1 MVKDENQTEENK
13 IPTEEGLVDEQVEE
27 GLTEEKKR
35 GRKPA
40 KDPYFGQ
47 IQETAVKEFLTLG
60 DLIPDSKALEGFRW
74 TGSTKDE
81 FRRNEI
87 YRIHLQAPLD
97 KMIESIIRRY
107 KLYSKNMSFEDLHS
121 DTLSFL
127 MIKFHKFKPSKGKK
141 SYSYYG
147 TVCKHYLLGKLIKD
161 DKKLKTL
168 ISYEDVATDLE
179 ENVEYSYE
187 IDNHDVDLS
196 FFITDV
202 CSSIKEELQSK
213 ILTEN
218 EIKVGNALI
227 SILENWEG
235 IFEGQDATNKYNKNL
250 ILYYMR
256 EITSLGT
263 KDIRNAMKRFKSIY
277 KLIKDGG
284 L

>member
-1 MVKDENQTEENK
+1 MS
-13 IPTEEGLVDEQVEE
+13 LV
-27 GLTEEKKR
+27 EKKR
-35 GRKPA
+35 GRKPQ

-47 IQETAVKEFLTLG
+47 VEENAVKEFLSLG
-60 DLIPDSKALEGFRW
+60 GLIEDSSTLEGFRW

-87 YRIHLQAPLD
+87 YRDFLQAPLD

-107 KLYSKNMSFEDLHS
+107 KLYSKNMTFEDLHS

-127 MIKFHKFKPSKGKK
+127 MVKFHKFKPSKGKK

-147 TVCKHYLLGKLIKD
+147 TICKHYLLGKIIKD

-168 ISYEDVATDLE
+168 ISYEDVSSDLE
-179 ENVEYSYE
+179 ENEEFSYE
-187 IDNHDVDLS
+187 IDGIDVDLNS
-196 FFITDV
+196 LIYDI
-202 CSSIKEELQSK
+202 SESIKIEIETK

-227 SILENWEG
+227 SILENWEN
-235 IFEGQDATNKYNKNL
+235 IFQGQEATNKYNKNL

-256 EITSLGT
+256 EITALGT
-263 KDIRNAMKRFKSIY
+263 KDIRNAMKRYKTIY
-277 KLIKDGG
+277 RLIKDGG

>member
-1 MVKDENQTEENK
+1 MS
-13 IPTEEGLVDEQVEE
+13 I
-27 GLTEEKKR
+27 EKKR
-35 GRKPA
+35 GRKPQ
-40 KDPYFGQ
+40 KDPYFGHV
-47 IQETAVKEFLTLG
+47 EESAVKEFLTLG
-60 DLIPDSKALEGFRW
+60 QLIEDTRSLEGLRW
-74 TGSTKDE
+74 TGTTKDE

-87 YRIHLQAPLD
+87 YRLHLQAPLN

-147 TVCKHYLLGKLIKD
+147 TICKHYLLGKIIKD

-168 ISYEDVATDLE
+168 ISYEDVASDLE
-179 ENVEYSYE
+179 ENVEHSYE
-187 IDNHDVDLS
+187 IDTYEVDLS
-196 FFITDV
+196 FFIDDV
-202 CSSIKEELQSK
+202 VSSIKEELQTK

-218 EIKVGNALI
+218 EIKVGNALV
-227 SILENWEG
+227 SILDNWEG
-235 IFEGQDATNKYNKNL
+235 VFEGQDATNKYNKNL

-256 EITSLGT
+256 EMTSLGT
-263 KDIRNAMKRFKSIY
+263 KDIRNAMKRYKYIY
-277 KLIKDGG
+277 KFIKDGG

>member
-1 MVKDENQTEENK
+1 M
-13 IPTEEGLVDEQVEE
+13 
-27 GLTEEKKR
+27 TEEKKR
-35 GRKPA
+35 GRKPS

-47 IQETAVKEFLTLG
+47 KEETAVKEFLTLG
-60 DLIPDSKALEGFRW
+60 HLIEDPSSLEGFRW
-74 TGSTKDE
+74 TGSTKE
-81 FRRNEI
+81 ETRRNEI
-87 YRIHLQAPLD
+87 YRLHLQAPLD
-97 KMIESIIRRY
+97 KMVESIIRRY

-147 TVCKHYLLGKLIKD
+147 TICKHYLLGKIIKD

-168 ISYEDVATDLE
+168 ISYEDVATELE
-179 ENVEYSYE
+179 EDERYSYE
-187 IDNHDVDLS
+187 IDKVDVDLG
-196 FFITDV
+196 FLIDDI
-202 CSSIKEELQSK
+202 CSSIKDELESK

-227 SILENWEG
+227 SILENWES
-235 IFEGQDATNKYNKNL
+235 IFEGHDATNKYNKNL

-256 EITSLGT
+256 EMTSLGT
-263 KDIRNAMKRFKSIY
+263 KDIRNAMKRYKSIY
-277 KLIKDGG
+277 KFIKDGG

>member
-1 MVKDENQTEENK
+1 MS
-13 IPTEEGLVDEQVEE
+13 
-27 GLTEEKKR
+27 TEEKKR
-35 GRKPA
+35 GRKPS
-40 KDPYFGQ
+40 KDPYFGHVE
-47 IQETAVKEFLTLG
+47 ETAVKEFLSLG
-60 DLIPDSKALEGFRW
+60 GLVEDPNALEGFRW
-74 TGSTKDE
+74 TGTTKDE

-87 YRIHLQAPLD
+87 YRLHLQAPLD

-107 KLYSKNMSFEDLHS
+107 KLYSKSMSFEDLHS

-147 TVCKHYLLGKLIKD
+147 TVCKHHLLGKLIKD

-168 ISYEDVATDLE
+168 ISYEDVAPDLE
-179 ENVEYSYE
+179 EDEEYSYE
-187 IDNHDVDLS
+187 MDKHDIDLS
-196 FFITDV
+196 SLIDDI

-218 EIKVGNALI
+218 EIRVGNALI
-227 SILENWEG
+227 SILENWENV
-235 IFEGQDATNKYNKNL
+235 FEGKDATNKYNKNL

-256 EITSLGT
+256 EMTSLGT
-263 KDIRNAMKRFKSIY
+263 KDIRNAMKRYKTIY
-277 KLIKDGG
+277 KFIKDGG

>member
-1 MVKDENQTEENK
+1 MS
-13 IPTEEGLVDEQVEE
+13 
-27 GLTEEKKR
+27 TEEKKR
-35 GRKPA
+35 GRKPS
-40 KDPYFGQ
+40 KDPYFGHVE
-47 IQETAVKEFLTLG
+47 ETAVKEFLSLG
-60 DLIPDSKALEGFRW
+60 GLVEDPNALEGFRW
-74 TGSTKDE
+74 TGTTKDE

-87 YRIHLQAPLD
+87 YRLHLQAPLD

-107 KLYSKNMSFEDLHS
+107 KLYSKSMSFEDLHS

-168 ISYEDVATDLE
+168 ISYEDVAPDLE
-179 ENVEYSYE
+179 EDEEYSYE
-187 IDNHDVDLS
+187 MDKHDIDLS
-196 FFITDV
+196 SLIDDI

-218 EIKVGNALI
+218 EIRVGNALI
-227 SILENWEG
+227 SILENWENV
-235 IFEGQDATNKYNKNL
+235 FEGKDATNKYNKNL

-256 EITSLGT
+256 EMTSLGT
-263 KDIRNAMKRFKSIY
+263 KDIRNAMKRYKTIY
-277 KLIKDGG
+277 KFIKDGS

>member
-1 MVKDENQTEENK
+1 MS
-13 IPTEEGLVDEQVEE
+13 I
-27 GLTEEKKR
+27 EKKR
-35 GRKPA
+35 GRKPS

-47 IQETAVKEFLTLG
+47 VEESAVKEFLSLGTLIK
-60 DLIPDSKALEGFRW
+60 DITSIEGYRW
-74 TGSTKDE
+74 TGSTKEE

-87 YRIHLQAPLD
+87 YRLHLQAPLD

-107 KLYSKNMSFEDLHS
+107 KLYSKSMSFEDLHS

-127 MIKFHKFKPSKGKK
+127 MMKFHKFKPSKGKK

-168 ISYEDVATDLE
+168 ISYEDIAPDLE
-179 ENVEYSYE
+179 ENENYSYE
-187 IDNHDVDLS
+187 IDSYELDLTLL
-196 FFITDV
+196 IDEI
-202 CSSIKEELQSK
+202 CLSIKDELQSK
-213 ILTEN
+213 MLTEN

-227 SILENWEG
+227 SILENWES
-235 IFEGQDATNKYNKNL
+235 IFEGKDATNKYNKNL

-256 EITSLGT
+256 EMTSLST
-263 KDIRNAMKRFKSIY
+263 KDIRNAMKRYRGIY
-277 KLIKDGG
+277 KFIKDGG

>member
-1 MVKDENQTEENK
+1 MSEENQDK
-13 IPTEEGLVDEQVEE
+13 PLS
-27 GLTEEKKR
+27 EEKKR
-35 GRKPA
+35 GRKPS

-47 IQETAVKEFLTLG
+47 NEESAVKEFLSLG
-60 DLIPDSKALEGFRW
+60 ALIEDPTSMEGFRW
-74 TGSTKDE
+74 SGTTKDE

-87 YRIHLQAPLD
+87 YRLHLQAPLNT
-97 KMIESIIRRY
+97 MIESIIRRY

-141 SYSYYG
+141 SYYYYG

-161 DKKLKTL
+161 DKKMKTL
-168 ISYEDVATDLE
+168 ISYEDVATSLE
-179 ENVEYSYE
+179 ENEDLSYE
-187 IDNHDVDLS
+187 MDIQEVDLT
-196 FFITDV
+196 FFIGDI

-227 SILENWEG
+227 SILENWENV
-235 IFEGQDATNKYNKNL
+235 FEGQEATNKYNKNL

-256 EITSLGT
+256 EMTSLGT
-263 KDIRNAMKRFKSIY
+263 KDIRNAMKRYKSIY

>member
-1 MVKDENQTEENK
+1 MS
-13 IPTEEGLVDEQVEE
+13 
-27 GLTEEKKR
+27 TEEKKR
-35 GRKPA
+35 GRKPS
-40 KDPYFGQ
+40 KDPYFGHVE
-47 IQETAVKEFLTLG
+47 ETAVKEFLSLG
-60 DLIPDSKALEGFRW
+60 GLVEDPNALEGFRW
-74 TGSTKDE
+74 TGTTKDE

-87 YRIHLQAPLD
+87 YRLHLQAPLD

-107 KLYSKNMSFEDLHS
+107 KLYSKSMSFEDLHS

-147 TVCKHYLLGKLIKD
+147 TVCRHYLLGKLIKD

-168 ISYEDVATDLE
+168 ISYEDVAPDLE
-179 ENVEYSYE
+179 EDEEYSYE
-187 IDNHDVDLS
+187 MDKHDIDLS
-196 FFITDV
+196 SLIDDI

-218 EIKVGNALI
+218 EIRVGNALI
-227 SILENWEG
+227 SILENWENV
-235 IFEGQDATNKYNKNL
+235 FEGKDATNKYNKNL

-256 EITSLGT
+256 EMTSLGT
-263 KDIRNAMKRFKSIY
+263 KDIRNAMKRYKTIY
-277 KLIKDGG
+277 KFIKDGG

>member
-1 MVKDENQTEENK
+1 MAN
-13 IPTEEGLVDEQVEE
+13 
-27 GLTEEKKR
+27 EKKR

-47 IQETAVKEFLTLG
+47 NEESAVKEFLSLGCLVADSTTL
-60 DLIPDSKALEGFRW
+60 DGFRW
-74 TGSTKDE
+74 SGTTNDE

-87 YRIHLQAPLD
+87 YRNHLQAPLN

-107 KLYSKNMSFEDLHS
+107 KLYSKNMIFEDLHS

-168 ISYEDVATDLE
+168 ISYEDIATSLE
-179 ENVEYSYE
+179 ENDKYSYE
-187 IDNHDVDLS
+187 MDSPEIDLS
-196 FFITDV
+196 FFIDDV
-202 CSSIKEELQSK
+202 CTSIREELQSK
-213 ILTEN
+213 VLSEN
-218 EIKVGNALI
+218 EIKVGKALI
-227 SILENWEG
+227 SILENWEN
-235 IFEGQDATNKYNKNL
+235 IFEGQEATNKYNKNL

-256 EITSLGT
+256 ELTALGT
-263 KDIRNAMKRFKSIY
+263 KDIRNAMKRYKTIY
-277 KLIKDGG
+277 KFIKDGE

>member
-1 MVKDENQTEENK
+1 MSTER
-13 IPTEEGLVDEQVEE
+13 
-27 GLTEEKKR
+27 KR
-35 GRKPA
+35 GRKPS
-40 KDPYFGQ
+40 KDPYFGHV
-47 IQETAVKEFLTLG
+47 EELAVKEFLSLG
-60 DLIPDSKALEGFRW
+60 SLIHDSKSLEGYRW

-87 YRIHLQAPLD
+87 YRQHLQAPLN

-107 KLYSKNMSFEDLHS
+107 KLYSKSMTFEDLHS

-127 MIKFHKFKPSKGKK
+127 MMKFHKFKPSKGKK

-168 ISYEDVATDLE
+168 ISYEDIAPDLE
-179 ENVEYSYE
+179 ENEEYSYE
-187 IDNHDVDLS
+187 IDNQELDLTLLIDEIS
-196 FFITDV
+196 T
-202 CSSIKEELQSK
+202 SIKEELQNK

-218 EIKVGNALI
+218 EIKVGNALV
-227 SILENWEG
+227 SILENWENV
-235 IFEGQDATNKYNKNL
+235 FEGKEATNKYNKNL

-256 EITSLGT
+256 EMTSLST
-263 KDIRNAMKRFKSIY
+263 KDIRNAMKRYRGIY
-277 KLIKDGG
+277 KFIKDGG

>member
-1 MVKDENQTEENK
+1 MS
-13 IPTEEGLVDEQVEE
+13 I
-27 GLTEEKKR
+27 EKKR
-35 GRKPA
+35 GRKPQ
-40 KDPYFGQ
+40 KDPYFGHV
-47 IQETAVKEFLTLG
+47 EESAVKEFLTLG
-60 DLIPDSKALEGFRW
+60 QLIEDTRSLEGLRW
-74 TGSTKDE
+74 TGTTKDE

-87 YRIHLQAPLD
+87 YRLHLQAPLN

-147 TVCKHYLLGKLIKD
+147 TICKHYLLGKIIKD

-168 ISYEDVATDLE
+168 ISYEDVASDLE
-179 ENVEYSYE
+179 ENVEHSYE
-187 IDNHDVDLS
+187 IDTYEVDLS
-196 FFITDV
+196 FFIDDV
-202 CSSIKEELQSK
+202 VSSIKEELQTK

-218 EIKVGNALI
+218 EIKVGNALV
-227 SILENWEG
+227 SILDNWEG
-235 IFEGQDATNKYNKNL
+235 VFEGQDATNKYNKNL

-256 EITSLGT
+256 EMTSLGT
-263 KDIRNAMKRFKSIY
+263 KDIRTAMKRYKYIY
-277 KLIKDGG
+277 KFIKDGG

>member
-1 MVKDENQTEENK
+1 MTE
-13 IPTEEGLVDEQVEE
+13 
-27 GLTEEKKR
+27 EEKKPR
-35 GRKPA
+35 GRKPS

-47 IQETAVKEFLTLG
+47 NEEAAVVEFLSLG
-60 DLIPDSKALEGFRW
+60 DLIVDKTTLEGFRW
-74 TGSTKDE
+74 TGTTKEE

-87 YRIHLQAPLD
+87 YRLQLQAPLST
-97 KMIESIIRRY
+97 MIDSIIRRY
-107 KLYSKNMSFEDLHS
+107 KLYSKNMSFEDLHA

-147 TVCKHYLLGKLIKD
+147 TVAKHYLLGKLIKD
-161 DKKLKTL
+161 DKKVKTL

-179 ENVEYSYE
+179 QNEKYSYN
-187 IDNHDVDLS
+187 IDDQEVDLS
-196 FFITDV
+196 SMIGGICD
-202 CSSIKEELQSK
+202 SIKEELHSK

-218 EIKVGNALI
+218 ELKVGNALI
-227 SILENWEG
+227 SILENWESV
-235 IFEGQDATNKYNKNL
+235 FEGQEATNKYNKNL

-256 EITSLGT
+256 EMTSLGT
-263 KDIRNAMKRFKSIY
+263 KDIRNAMKRYKSIY

>member
-1 MVKDENQTEENK
+1 MLEEKDENPISEEN
-13 IPTEEGLVDEQVEE
+13 PSSEENTVLDDSTVS
-27 GLTEEKKR
+27 EEKKR
-35 GRKPA
+35 GRKPS

-47 IQETAVKEFLTLG
+47 PQESAVVEFLSLG
-60 DLIPDSKALEGFRW
+60 GMVEDPKAIDGFRW
-74 TGSTKDE
+74 TGTTKDE

-87 YRIHLQAPLD
+87 YRLHLQAPLD

-168 ISYEDVATDLE
+168 ISYEDVATSLE
-179 ENVEYSYE
+179 EKEELSYV
-187 IDNHDVDLS
+187 IDVQEVDLS
-196 FFITDV
+196 FFIDDI
-202 CSSIKEELQSK
+202 CLSIKEELQSK

-227 SILENWEG
+227 SILENWES
-235 IFEGQDATNKYNKNL
+235 IFEGQEATNKYNKNL

-256 EITSLGT
+256 EMTSLGT
-263 KDIRNAMKRFKSIY
+263 KDIRNAMKRYKSIY
-277 KLIKDGG
+277 RLIKDGG

>member
-1 MVKDENQTEENK
+1 M
-13 IPTEEGLVDEQVEE
+13 
-27 GLTEEKKR
+27 TEEKKR
-35 GRKPA
+35 GRKPS

-47 IQETAVKEFLTLG
+47 PEETAVKEFLSLG
-60 DLIPDSKALEGFRW
+60 DLIKDSSSLDGLRW
-74 TGSTKDE
+74 TGTTKEE

-87 YRIHLQAPLD
+87 YRQNLQAPLN

-147 TVCKHYLLGKLIKD
+147 TICKHYLLGKIIKD

-168 ISYEDVATDLE
+168 ISYEDVATDVE
-179 ENVEYSYE
+179 ENEKYSYK
-187 IDNHDVDLS
+187 IDTQELDLS
-196 FFITDV
+196 FLIDDV
-202 CSSIKEELQSK
+202 CDSIKQELQNK

-218 EIKVGNALI
+218 EIKVGNSLI
-227 SILENWEG
+227 SILGNWEG

-256 EITSLGT
+256 EMTSLST
-263 KDIRNAMKRFKSIY
+263 KDIRNAMKRYKSIY
-277 KLIKDGG
+277 KFIKDGG

>member
-1 MVKDENQTEENK
+1 MSTEK
-13 IPTEEGLVDEQVEE
+13 R
-27 GLTEEKKR
+27 R
-35 GRKPA
+35 GRKPS
-40 KDPYFGQ
+40 KDPYFGHV
-47 IQETAVKEFLTLG
+47 EENAVKEFLSLG
-60 DLIPDSKALEGFRW
+60 GLIEDPKALEGFRW
-74 TGSTKDE
+74 TGTTKDE

-87 YRIHLQAPLD
+87 YRVHLQAPLD

-107 KLYSKNMSFEDLHS
+107 KLYSKSMSFEDLHS

-168 ISYEDVATDLE
+168 ISYEDVAPDLE
-179 ENVEYSYE
+179 ENEEFSYE
-187 IDNHDVDLS
+187 MDRHDIDLANLIDD
-196 FFITDV
+196 I
-202 CSSIKEELQSK
+202 CGSIKEELQSK

-218 EIKVGNALI
+218 EIRVGNALI
-227 SILENWEG
+227 SILDNWENV
-235 IFEGQDATNKYNKNL
+235 FEGKDATNKYNKNL

-256 EITSLGT
+256 EMTSLGT
-263 KDIRNAMKRFKSIY
+263 KDIRNAMKRYKTIY

>member
-1 MVKDENQTEENK
+1 MSEEDVKQ
-13 IPTEEGLVDEQVEE
+13 
-27 GLTEEKKR
+27 KR
-35 GRKPA
+35 GRKPS
-40 KDPYFGQ
+40 KDPYFGN
-47 IQETAVKEFLTLG
+47 IEETAVKEFLSLGTLIV
-60 DLIPDSKALEGFRW
+60 DKNSLEGYIW
-74 TGSTKDE
+74 TGTTSE
-81 FRRNEI
+81 IFRRNEI
-87 YRIHLQAPLD
+87 YKNSLHAPLN

-147 TVCKHYLLGKLIKD
+147 TICKHYLLGKLIKD

-168 ISYEDVATDLE
+168 ISYEDVASDIE
-179 ENVEYSYE
+179 ENEDYSYT
-187 IDNHDVDLS
+187 IDTEKPDLS
-196 FFITDV
+196 SIIDSISF
-202 CSSIKEELQSK
+202 SIKNELENK

-227 SILENWEG
+227 SVLGNWGDIFAGKEG
-235 IFEGQDATNKYNKNL
+235 TNKYNKNL

-256 EITSLGT
+256 EMTSLST
-263 KDIRNAMKRFKSIY
+263 KDIRNAMKRYKTIY
-277 KLIKDGG
+277 KLVKDGG

>member
-1 MVKDENQTEENK
+1 MS
-13 IPTEEGLVDEQVEE
+13 
-27 GLTEEKKR
+27 TEEKKR
-35 GRKPA
+35 GRKPS
-40 KDPYFGQ
+40 KDPYFGHVE
-47 IQETAVKEFLTLG
+47 ETAVKEFLSLG
-60 DLIPDSKALEGFRW
+60 GLVEDPNALEGFRW
-74 TGSTKDE
+74 TGTTKDE

-87 YRIHLQAPLD
+87 YRLHLQAPLD

-107 KLYSKNMSFEDLHS
+107 KLYSKSMSFEDLHS

-168 ISYEDVATDLE
+168 ISYEDVAPDLE
-179 ENVEYSYE
+179 EDEEYSYE
-187 IDNHDVDLS
+187 MDKHDIDLS
-196 FFITDV
+196 SLIDDI

-218 EIKVGNALI
+218 EIRVGNALI
-227 SILENWEG
+227 SILENWENV
-235 IFEGQDATNKYNKNL
+235 FEGKDATNKYNKNL

-256 EITSLGT
+256 EMTSLGT
-263 KDIRNAMKRFKSIY
+263 KDIRNAMKRYKTIY
-277 KLIKDGG
+277 KFIKDGG

>member
-1 MVKDENQTEENK
+1 MS
-13 IPTEEGLVDEQVEE
+13 
-27 GLTEEKKR
+27 EEKKR
-35 GRKPA
+35 GRKPS
-40 KDPYFGQ
+40 KDPYFGHVE
-47 IQETAVKEFLTLG
+47 ETAVKEFLSLG
-60 DLIPDSKALEGFRW
+60 VLIEDGDTLEGFRW
-74 TGSTKDE
+74 TGSTKEE

-87 YRIHLQAPLD
+87 YRLHLQAPLN

-127 MIKFHKFKPSKGKK
+127 MIKFHKFKPAKGKK

-168 ISYEDVATDLE
+168 ISYEDVAPELE
-179 ENVEYSYE
+179 ENEELTYE
-187 IDNHDVDLS
+187 IDTHEIDLTN
-196 FFITDV
+196 FMDDI
-202 CSSIKEELQSK
+202 CGSIRDELESK
-213 ILTEN
+213 ILSEN
-218 EIKVGNALI
+218 EIRVGNALI
-227 SILENWEG
+227 SILENWEN

-256 EITSLGT
+256 EMTKLST
-263 KDIRNAMKRFKSIY
+263 KDIRNAMKRYKTIY

>member
-1 MVKDENQTEENK
+1 MS
-13 IPTEEGLVDEQVEE
+13 
-27 GLTEEKKR
+27 TEEKKR
-35 GRKPA
+35 GRKPS
-40 KDPYFGQ
+40 KDPYFGHVE
-47 IQETAVKEFLTLG
+47 ETAVKEFLSLG
-60 DLIPDSKALEGFRW
+60 GLVEDPNALEGFRW
-74 TGSTKDE
+74 TGTTKDE

-87 YRIHLQAPLD
+87 YRLHLQAPLD

-107 KLYSKNMSFEDLHS
+107 KLYSKSMSFEDLHS

-168 ISYEDVATDLE
+168 ISYEDVAPDLE
-179 ENVEYSYE
+179 EDEEYSYE
-187 IDNHDVDLS
+187 MDKHDIDLS
-196 FFITDV
+196 SLIDDI

-213 ILTEN
+213 ILIEN
-218 EIKVGNALI
+218 EIRVGNALI
-227 SILENWEG
+227 SILENWENV
-235 IFEGQDATNKYNKNL
+235 FEGKDATNKYNKNL

-256 EITSLGT
+256 EMTSLGT
-263 KDIRNAMKRFKSIY
+263 KDIRDAMKRYKTIY
-277 KLIKDGG
+277 KFIKDGG

>member
-1 MVKDENQTEENK
+1 MDDNQK
-13 IPTEEGLVDEQVEE
+13 R
-27 GLTEEKKR
+27 KR
-35 GRKPA
+35 GRKPG
-40 KDPYFGQ
+40 KDPYFG
-47 IQETAVKEFLTLG
+47 ENEESAVREFLTLG
-60 DLIPDSKALEGFRW
+60 SLIEDKNSSEGFIW
-74 TGSTKDE
+74 TGTTSEMYKRNSIYKD
-81 FRRNEI
+81 
-87 YRIHLQAPLD
+87 HLQAPLD

-127 MIKFHKFKPSKGKK
+127 MIKFHKFKPAKNKK

-168 ISYEDVATDLE
+168 ISYEDISSELE
-179 ENVEYSYE
+179 ENEDLSYN
-187 IDNHDVDLS
+187 IDNQEVDLT
-196 FFITDV
+196 FLLEDI
-202 CSSIKEELQSK
+202 CSSIKEELENK
-213 ILTEN
+213 ILNEN
-218 EIKVGNALI
+218 EIRVGNALI

-235 IFEGQDATNKYNKNL
+235 VFEGQEATNKYNKNL

-256 EITSLGT
+256 EITALST
-263 KDIRNAMKRFKSIY
+263 KDIRNAMKRYKTIY